1 MDSASAPRVIGS
13 YRIFDEIAAGG
24 MATVHLARHFGSG
37 GFARLAAVKRLHP
50 NFAKDPEFAAMLLD
64 EARIAARIRHP
75 NVVPTLDVV
84 AEGGELVL
92 VMEYVEGESLARLA
106 QAAKAR
112 GQRLDPGFV
121 AAVMVGVLHGL
132 HAAHEATGERGEA
145 LGVVHRDVSPQ
156 NVMVGVDGVPRLLD
170 FGVAK
175 AAGRMQVT
183 RQGEIKGKPRYMP
196 PEQLL
201 GHEIDRRADIYAA
214 AVVLWEMLTG
224 QRMIDAADDRAIVVA
239 VFEREIDPPSRLVPG
254 LAPVFDDVI
263 ARGLAKD
270 PALRFPTAEAM
281 AAELERGAA
290 LWNASAIGAWVREAA
305 AESLSRRAALTARIE
320 ATPASVSIPP
330 SPNEDLRASAAG
342 TPSST
347 GAEPSSI
354 SIKRAARRRRSG
366 WMVPAVAALGGAALA
381 GVAALAVQGQSAAT
395 AAAPAASPAL
405 VAESAPPS
413 APASAPAVEP
423 APSAVPVATA
433 EPGAS
438 AEASAAVQRSHAAT
452 PSRRVRSG
460 PPHDCSPPYTVDA
473 QGIHHMKP
481 ACL

>member
-1 MDSASAPRVIGS
+1 MDAASAPRVIGS

-50 NFAKDPEFAAMLLD
+50 NFAKDPDFAVMLLD

-106 QAAKAR
+106 QAAKSR
-112 GQRLDPGFV
+112 GERLDPGFV

-156 NVMVGVDGVPRLLD
+156 NVIVGVDGVPRLVD

-201 GHEIDRRADIYAA
+201 GRAIDRRADVYAA

-224 QRMIDAADDRAIVVA
+224 QRMIDATDDRAVLA
-239 VFEREIDPPSRLVPG
+239 MLFEREIDPPRRLVPG
-254 LAPVFDDVI
+254 LAPVFDAVTS
-263 ARGLAKD
+263 RGLAKD

-281 AAELERGAA
+281 AAELERGAP
-290 LWNASAIGAWVREAA
+290 LWSASMIGAWVREAA
-305 AESLSRRAALTARIE
+305 AEALARRAAMTARIE
-320 ATPASVSIPP
+320 ATPASGAHGAAPIDDP
-330 SPNEDLRASAAG
+330 RAIVAA
-342 TPSST
+342 TPSMAA
-347 GAEPSSI
+347 AEPSSL
-354 SIKRAARRRRSG
+354 SIKRAPARGRSG
-366 WMVPAVAALGGAALA
+366 WIVPVIAALGGAVLA
-381 GVAALAVQGQSAAT
+381 GVAALAVQGQGAPNASASPAT
-395 AAAPAASPAL
+395 TPVVETASPAASVSLVEPARIAASASPSAEADPTAASSAAAPRSRA
-405 VAESAPPS
+405 
-413 APASAPAVEP
+413 ASAPRRARAP
-423 APSAVPVATA
+423 AP
-433 EPGAS
+433 
-438 AEASAAVQRSHAAT
+438 R
-452 PSRRVRSG
+452 
-460 PPHDCSPPYTVDA
+460 DCNPPYTVDA